1 MNGILKIQASNL
13 VLNINN
19 TYDPKKLDLEKWDE
33 YLDLLCGERTYQ
45 KESIKAAIIY
55 LASGEYSS
63 INQLSKENYR
73 NNIDLQDKY
82 KSEKELLKSL
92 QLPGKLSG
100 VIDLA
105 TGTGKSYIMYG
116 IAQMML
122 ALNVVKRVLILC
134 PSVTIEQELK
144 KSLMN

>member
-63 INQLSKENYR
+63 INQLAKENYR

>member
-63 INQLSKENYR
+63 INQLAKENYR

-105 TGTGKSYIMYG
+105 TGTEKSYIMYG

>member
-45 KESIKAAIIY
+45 KEAIKAAIIY

-63 INQLSKENYR
+63 INQLAKENYR

-92 QLPGKLSG
+92 
-100 VIDLA
+100 
-105 TGTGKSYIMYG
+105 
-116 IAQMML
+116 
-122 ALNVVKRVLILC
+122 
-134 PSVTIEQELK
+134 
-144 KSLMN
+144 

>member
-1 MNGILKIQASNL
+1 M
-13 VLNINN
+13 
-19 TYDPKKLDLEKWDE
+19 DLEKWDE

-45 KESIKAAIIY
+45 KEAIKAAIIY

-63 INQLSKENYR
+63 INQLAKENYR

-122 ALNVVKRVLILC
+122 ALNVVKRVL
-134 PSVTIEQELK
+134 PVPAASQTA
-144 KSLMN
+144 

>member
-19 TYDPKKLDLEKWDE
+19 TYDPQKLDLEKWDE

-45 KESIKAAIIY
+45 KEAIKAAIIY

-63 INQLSKENYR
+63 INQLAKENYR

-92 QLPGKLSG
+92 
-100 VIDLA
+100 
-105 TGTGKSYIMYG
+105 
-116 IAQMML
+116 
-122 ALNVVKRVLILC
+122 
-134 PSVTIEQELK
+134 
-144 KSLMN
+144 